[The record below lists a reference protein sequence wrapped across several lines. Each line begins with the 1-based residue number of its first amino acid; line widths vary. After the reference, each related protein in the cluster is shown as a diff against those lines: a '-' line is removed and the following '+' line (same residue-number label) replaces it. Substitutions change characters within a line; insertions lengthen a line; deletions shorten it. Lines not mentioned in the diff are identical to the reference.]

1 MRKTALLLIVVLLAC
16 TSCARK
22 EMAIPATLILRNAK
36 IWTGDDRQ
44 PSAQAVAVIGDEIV
58 RLGTDR
64 EIDGLRGNGTVVRDL
79 GGKLVLPG
87 FNDSH
92 VHFAAAGRNLLS
104 VKLRDAAS
112 PEEFAKRIGEF
123 ARTLPKGEWILG
135 GDWDHERW
143 QGAPLPTR
151 QLIDPVT
158 PDNPV
163 FVNRLDGHMSLA
175 NSLALKLA
183 GIGRNTRDP
192 EGGAVV
198 RDASGE
204 PTGVLKD
211 AAAGLVDRITPPPSP
226 EQRRT
231 EILAA
236 LAETRSNGV
245 TSVQDNTSSPEFAA
259 YQALEQS
266 GELTVRIQCRIPITE
281 YRQLA
286 DPGIRAGFGS
296 RWLRLGSLKGFADGS
311 LGSTTAL
318 FFAPY
323 NDAPGTT
330 GLPAPEMFP
339 EGNMK
344 KLVTAA
350 DAAHLQVTV
359 HAIGDKANNVML
371 NSYEEVARENP
382 QWDRRFR
389 IEHAQHLLPSDIP
402 RFAKLGVIA
411 AMQPYHV
418 IDDGRWAEKRIGK
431 ERCRTTYAFRSLL
444 DSGARVAFGS
454 DWPVAPISPVLG
466 IYAAV
471 TRRTLDGKN
480 PGGWIPEQKISVAEA
495 VKAYTSTS
503 AYAEFAENGKGTIS
517 PGKLADFVVLS
528 ADIFSI
534 PPGQIEKA
542 EVVCTVVG
550 GRIVYEQGR

>member
-296 RWLRLGSLKGFADGS
+296 RWLRLGSFKGFADGS

-371 NSYEEVARENP
+371 NTYEEVARENP

-431 ERCRTTYAFRSLL
+431 ERCSTTYAFRSLL

>member
-1 MRKTALLLIVVLLAC
+1 MRRTSLLSTVVLLAC
-16 TSCARK
+16 TSCATK
-22 EMAIPATLILRNAK
+22 EMGIPATFILRNAK
-36 IWTGDDRQ
+36 IWTGDERQ
-44 PSAQAVAVIGDEIV
+44 PTAEAVAVIGDEIV
-58 RLGTDR
+58 RVGTDR
-64 EIDGLRGNGTVVRDL
+64 EIDALRGRDTVVRDL

-92 VHFAAAGRNLLS
+92 LHFVDAGRNLLS
-104 VKLRDAAS
+104 VKLRDADS
-112 PEEFAKRIGEF
+112 PAELARRIGDF
-123 ARTLPKGEWILG
+123 ARNLPKGEWIQG

-163 FVNRLDGHMSLA
+163 LVNRLDGHMSLA

-183 GIGRNTRDP
+183 GISRSTRDP
-192 EGGAVV
+192 EGGTVV
-198 RDASGE
+198 RDATGE

-211 AAAGLVDRITPPPSP
+211 AAAGLVDRIIPRPSP
-226 EQRRT
+226 EQRRK

-236 LAETRSNGV
+236 LAEARSNGV
-245 TSVQDNTSSPEFAA
+245 TSVQDITPAPDFTA
-259 YQALEQS
+259 YQTLERS
-266 GELTVRIQCRIPITE
+266 GELTVRIHCRTAIAD

-286 DPGIRAGFGS
+286 DPGIRAVFGN

-318 FFAPY
+318 FFSPY

-344 KLVTAA
+344 KLVSAA

-359 HAIGDKANNVML
+359 HAIGDKANNMML
-371 NSYEEVARENP
+371 NIYEEVERENP

-389 IEHAQHLLPSDIP
+389 IEHAQHLLASDIP
-402 RFAKLGVIA
+402 RFSKLGVIA
-411 AMQPYHV
+411 AMQPYHL

-431 ERCRTTYAFRSLL
+431 ERCKTTYAFRSLL
-444 DSGARVAFGS
+444 DTGAQVAFGS
-454 DWPVAPISPVLG
+454 DWPVAPISPILG

-480 PGGWIPEQKISVAEA
+480 PDGWIPEQKISVAEA
-495 VKAYTSTS
+495 VRAYTWTS
-503 AYAEFAENGKGTIS
+503 ACAEFAEDVKGTIS
-517 PGKLADFVVLS
+517 RGKLADFVVLS
-528 ADIFSI
+528 SDIFNM
-534 PPGQIEKA
+534 PPEQIEKV
-542 EVVCTVVG
+542 EVACTIVG
-550 GRIVYEQGR
+550 GRIVFEQGR

>member
-58 RLGTDR
+58 RIGTDR
-64 EIDGLRGNGTVVRDL
+64 EIDGLRGHGTVVRDL

-211 AAAGLVDRITPPPSP
+211 AAAGLVDRIIPPPSP

-286 DPGIRAGFGS
+286 APGIRAGFGS

-389 IEHAQHLLPSDIP
+389 IEHAQHLLPTDIP

-454 DWPVAPISPVLG
+454 DWPVAPLSPVLG

-471 TRRTLDGKN
+471 TRSTLDGKN

-528 ADIFSI
+528 ADIFNI
-534 PPGQIEKA
+534 PPEQTEKA

>member
-1 MRKTALLLIVVLLAC
+1 MRRTSLLSTVVLLVC
-16 TSCARK
+16 TSCATK
-22 EMAIPATLILRNAK
+22 EMGIPATLILRNAL
-36 IWTGDDRQ
+36 IWTGDERR
-44 PSAQAVAVIGDEIV
+44 PAAQAVAVIGDEIARV
-58 RLGTDR
+58 GTDR
-64 EIDGLRGNGTVVRDL
+64 EIDGLRGAGTVVRDL
-79 GGKLVLPG
+79 GGKLLLPG

-92 VHFAAAGRNLLS
+92 VHFVDAGRNLLS

-112 PEEFAKRIGEF
+112 PEELARRIGEF
-123 ARTLPKGEWILG
+123 ARNIPKGEWILG

-163 FVNRLDGHMSLA
+163 LVNRLDGHMSLA

-183 GIGRNTRDP
+183 GISRNTRDP

-211 AAAGLVDRITPPPSP
+211 AAAGLVDRIIPPRSA
-226 EQRRT
+226 EQRRR

-236 LAETRSNGV
+236 LAEARSNGV
-245 TSVQDNTSSPEFAA
+245 TSVQDITPAPDFAA
-259 YQALEQS
+259 YQVLEQS
-266 GELTVRIQCRIPITE
+266 GELTVRIHCRTAIAD

-286 DPGIRAGFGS
+286 EPGIRAVFGS

-318 FFAPY
+318 FFSPY
-323 NDAPGTT
+323 ADAPGTT

-344 KLVTAA
+344 KLVSAG

-359 HAIGDKANNVML
+359 HAIGDKANNTML
-371 NSYEEVARENP
+371 NIYEEVERENP

-389 IEHAQHLLPSDIP
+389 IEHAQHLLASDIP

-411 AMQPYHV
+411 AMQPYHL

-431 ERCRTTYAFRSLL
+431 ERCKTTYAFRSLL
-444 DSGARVAFGS
+444 DAGVQVAFGS
-454 DWPVAPISPVLG
+454 DWPVAPISPILG

-480 PGGWIPEQKISVAEA
+480 PGGWIPEQKISVPEA
-495 VKAYTSTS
+495 VKAYTWTS
-503 AYAEFAENGKGTIS
+503 AYAEFAENMKGTIS
-517 PGKLADFVVLS
+517 PGQLADFVVLS
-528 ADIFSI
+528 ADIFQM
-534 PPGQIEKA
+534 PPEQIEKVH
-542 EVVCTVVG
+542 VVCTIVG
-550 GRIVYEQGR
+550 GRIVYEREK

>member
-371 NSYEEVARENP
+371 NTYEEVARENP

>member
-259 YQALEQS
+259 YQTLEQS

-339 EGNMK
+339 EGNIK

-371 NSYEEVARENP
+371 NTYEEVARENP

-431 ERCRTTYAFRSLL
+431 ERCSTTYAFRSLL

>member
-1 MRKTALLLIVVLLAC
+1 M
-16 TSCARK
+16 S
-22 EMAIPATLILRNAK
+22 IPATLILRNAK
-36 IWTGDDRQ
+36 IWTGDERQ
-44 PSAQAVAVIGDEIV
+44 PTAQAVAVIGDAIARV
-58 RLGTDR
+58 GTDR
-64 EIDGLRGNGTVVRDL
+64 EIDGLRGPDTVIRDL

-92 VHFAAAGRNLLS
+92 LHFVDAGRNLLS
-104 VKLRDAAS
+104 VKLRDADS
-112 PEEFAKRIGEF
+112 PEELAKRIGDF
-123 ARTLPKGEWILG
+123 ARNLPKGEWILG

-143 QGAPLPTR
+143 QGTPLPTR

-163 FVNRLDGHMSLA
+163 LVNRLDGHMSLA

-183 GIGRNTRDP
+183 GVSRNTRDP

-198 RDASGE
+198 RDSSGE

-211 AAAGLVDRITPPPSP
+211 AAAGLVDRVIPPPSP
-226 EQRRT
+226 EQRRK

-236 LAETRSNGV
+236 LAEARSNGV
-245 TSVQDNTSSPEFAA
+245 TSIQDITPAPDFAA

-266 GELTVRIQCRIPITE
+266 GELTVRIYCRTAIAD

-286 DPGIRAGFGS
+286 DPGIRAVFGS

-318 FFAPY
+318 FFSPY
-323 NDAPGTT
+323 DDAPGTT

-344 KLVTAA
+344 KLVSAG

-359 HAIGDKANNVML
+359 HAIGDKANNTML
-371 NSYEEVARENP
+371 SIYEEVEKENP

-389 IEHAQHLLPSDIP
+389 IEHAQHLLASDIP
-402 RFAKLGVIA
+402 RFSQLGVIA
-411 AMQPYHV
+411 AMQPYHL

-431 ERCRTTYAFRSLL
+431 ERCKTTYAFRSLL
-444 DSGARVAFGS
+444 DAGARVAFGS
-454 DWPVAPISPVLG
+454 DWPVAPISPIMG

-495 VKAYTSTS
+495 VKAYTWTS
-503 AYAEFAENGKGTIS
+503 AYAEFAENVKGTIS
-517 PGKLADFVVLS
+517 LGKLADFVVLS
-528 ADIFSI
+528 SDIFSVQ
-534 PPGQIEKA
+534 PEQIEKA
-542 EVVCTVVG
+542 EVVYTIVG
-550 GRIVYEQGR
+550 GRIVYEQGK

>member
-1 MRKTALLLIVVLLAC
+1 
-16 TSCARK
+16 
-22 EMAIPATLILRNAK
+22 MAIPATLILRNAK

-371 NSYEEVARENP
+371 NTYEEVARENP

-431 ERCRTTYAFRSLL
+431 ERCSTTYAFRSLL

-528 ADIFSI
+528 ADIFNI

>member
-1 MRKTALLLIVVLLAC
+1 MRRTSLLSTVVLLVC

-22 EMAIPATLILRNAK
+22 EMGIPATLILHNAK
-36 IWTGDDRQ
+36 IWTGDVRQ
-44 PSAQAVAVIGDEIV
+44 PAAQAVAVIGDEV
-58 RLGTDR
+58 VSVGTDR
-64 EIDGLRGNGTVVRDL
+64 EINALRGSGTVVRNL
-79 GGKLVLPG
+79 GGKLMLPG

-92 VHFAAAGRNLLS
+92 VHFVDAGRNLLS

-112 PEEFAKRIGEF
+112 PEEFARRIGEF
-123 ARTLPKGEWILG
+123 ARNLPKGEWILG

-151 QLIDPVT
+151 QLIDPLT

-183 GIGRNTRDP
+183 GVSRNTRDP

-211 AAAGLVDRITPPPSP
+211 AAAGLVDRIIPAPSP
-226 EQRRT
+226 DQRRR

-236 LAETRSNGV
+236 LAEARSNGV
-245 TSVQDNTSSPEFAA
+245 TSVQDMASAPDFAM

-266 GELTVRIQCRIPITE
+266 GELTVRIHCRTPITE
-281 YRQLA
+281 YRLLA
-286 DPGIRAGFGS
+286 DPGIRAVFGT

-318 FFAPY
+318 FFSPY
-323 NDAPGTT
+323 DDAPGTT

-344 KLVTAA
+344 KLVAAA
-350 DAAHLQVTV
+350 DAARLQVTV

-371 NSYEEVARENP
+371 NIYEEVARDNG

-389 IEHAQHLLPSDIP
+389 IEHAQHLLASDIP
-402 RFAKLGVIA
+402 RFAKLGVVA
-411 AMQPYHV
+411 AMQPSHL

-431 ERCRTTYAFRSLL
+431 ERCKTTYAFRSLL
-444 DSGARVAFGS
+444 DTGARVAFGS
-454 DWPVAPISPVLG
+454 DWPVAPISPILG

-480 PGGWIPEQKISVAEA
+480 QHGWIPEQKISVAEA
-495 VKAYTSTS
+495 VKAYTWTS
-503 AYAEFAENGKGTIS
+503 AYAEFAENMKGTIS
-517 PGKLADFVVLS
+517 PGRLADFVILS
-528 ADIFSI
+528 EDIFNM
-534 PPGQIEKA
+534 PPEQIEKVQ
-542 EVVCTVVG
+542 VVCTVVG
-550 GRIVYEQGR
+550 GRIVYEQGK

>member
-204 PTGVLKD
+204 STGVLKD

-495 VKAYTSTS
+495 VRAYTSTS

>member
-1 MRKTALLLIVVLLAC
+1 MG
-16 TSCARK
+16 
-22 EMAIPATLILRNAK
+22 IPATLILRNAK
-36 IWTGDDRQ
+36 VWTGDERQ
-44 PSAQAVAVIGDEIV
+44 PNAQAVAVIGEEIV
-58 RLGTDR
+58 RVGTDR
-64 EIDGLRGNGTVVRDL
+64 EADTLRGPSTVVRDL
-79 GGKLVLPG
+79 SGRLILPG

-92 VHFAAAGRNLLS
+92 LHFVDAGRNLLS
-104 VKLRDAAS
+104 VKLRDADS
-112 PEEFAKRIGEF
+112 PEQLAKRLGAF
-123 ARTLPKGEWILG
+123 SRNLPKGEWILG

-163 FVNRLDGHMSLA
+163 LVNRLDGHMSLA

-183 GIGRNTRDP
+183 GVGRNTRDP
-192 EGGAVV
+192 DGGTIV

-211 AAAGLVDRITPPPSP
+211 AAAGLVDRIVPPPSP
-226 EQRRT
+226 EQRRK

-236 LAETRSNGV
+236 LAEARSNGV
-245 TSVQDNTSSPEFAA
+245 TSVQDITPAPDFAA

-266 GELTVRIQCRIPITE
+266 GELTVRIHCRTAIAD

-286 DPGIRAGFGS
+286 DPGIRAVFGS

-318 FFAPY
+318 FFSPY
-323 NDAPGTT
+323 DDAPGTT

-344 KLVTAA
+344 KLVSAA
-350 DAAHLQVTV
+350 DALHLQVTV
-359 HAIGDKANNVML
+359 HAIGDKANNTML
-371 NSYEEVARENP
+371 NIYEEVEGENP
-382 QWDRRFR
+382 KWDRRFR
-389 IEHAQHLLPSDIP
+389 IEHAQHLLAADIP

-411 AMQPYHV
+411 AMQPYHL
-418 IDDGRWAEKRIGK
+418 IDDGRWAEKRIGR
-431 ERCRTTYAFRSLL
+431 ERCKTTYAFRSLL
-444 DSGARVAFGS
+444 DAGARVAFGS

-466 IYAAV
+466 IFAAV

-480 PGGWIPEQKISVAEA
+480 PAGWIPEQKISVAEA
-495 VKAYTSTS
+495 VTAYTRTS
-503 AYAEFAENGKGTIS
+503 AYAEFAEDIKGTIE

-528 ADIFSI
+528 ADIFDM
-534 PPGQIEKA
+534 PPEQIEKV

-550 GRIVYEQGR
+550 GRIVYERGK

>member
-1 MRKTALLLIVVLLAC
+1 MRRTLLLSILVLLAC
-16 TSCARK
+16 TSCAIT
-22 EMAIPATLILRNAK
+22 EMGIPATLILRNAN
-36 IWTGDDRQ
+36 IWTGDERH
-44 PSAQAVAVIGDEIV
+44 PNAQAVAIVGDEIV
-58 RLGTDR
+58 RVGTDQ
-64 EIDGLRGNGTVVRDL
+64 EIGRLRGPDTVVRDL

-92 VHFAAAGRNLLS
+92 VHFVDAGRNLLS
-104 VKLRDAAS
+104 VKLRDAGS
-112 PEEFAKRIGEF
+112 PEELAKRIGDF
-123 ARTLPKGEWILG
+123 ARNLPKGEWILG

-163 FVNRLDGHMSLA
+163 LVNRLDGHMSLA
-175 NSLALKLA
+175 NSQALKLA
-183 GIGRNTRDP
+183 GISRNTRDP
-192 EGGAVV
+192 EGGTVV

-211 AAAGLVDRITPPPSP
+211 AAATLVDRIVPPPSA
-226 EQRRT
+226 EQRRK

-236 LAETRSNGV
+236 LAEARANGV
-245 TSVQDNTSSPEFAA
+245 TSVQDITPAPDFAA

-266 GELTVRIQCRIPITE
+266 GELTVRIHCRTAIAD
-281 YRQLA
+281 YRQLT
-286 DPGIRAGFGS
+286 DLGIRATFGG

-323 NDAPGTT
+323 DDAPGTT

-344 KLVTAA
+344 KLVSAA
-350 DAAHLQVTV
+350 DSAHLQVTV
-359 HAIGDKANNVML
+359 HAIGDKANNTML
-371 NSYEEVARENP
+371 NIYEEVEKENP

-389 IEHAQHLLPSDIP
+389 IEHAQHLLASDIP
-402 RFAKLGVIA
+402 RFSKLGVVA
-411 AMQPYHV
+411 AMQPYHL

-431 ERCRTTYAFRSLL
+431 ERCKTTYAFRSLL
-444 DSGARVAFGS
+444 DTGARVAFGS
-454 DWPVAPISPVLG
+454 DWPVAPISPILG
-466 IYAAV
+466 ICAAV

-480 PGGWIPEQKISVAEA
+480 PAGWIPEQKISVAEA
-495 VKAYTSTS
+495 VRAYTWTS
-503 AYAEFAENGKGTIS
+503 AYAEFAEDVKGTIA
-517 PGKLADFVVLS
+517 PGKVADFVVLS
-528 ADIFSI
+528 SDIFKM
-534 PPGQIEKA
+534 PPEQIERA
-542 EVVCTVVG
+542 EVVCTIVG
-550 GRIVYEQGR
+550 GRIVYEQGK

>member
-296 RWLRLGSLKGFADGS
+296 RWLRLGSFKGFADGS

-371 NSYEEVARENP
+371 NTYEEVARENP

-495 VKAYTSTS
+495 VRAYTSTS

-528 ADIFSI
+528 ADIFNI
-534 PPGQIEKA
+534 PPEQIEKA

>member
-1 MRKTALLLIVVLLAC
+1 MG
-16 TSCARK
+16 
-22 EMAIPATLILRNAK
+22 IPATLILRNAK
-36 IWTGDDRQ
+36 VWTGDERQ
-44 PSAQAVAVIGDEIV
+44 PTAQAIAVIGDEIV
-58 RLGTDR
+58 RVGTDR
-64 EIDGLRGNGTVVRDL
+64 EADTLRGPGTVVRDL
-79 GGKLVLPG
+79 GGRLILPG

-92 VHFAAAGRNLLS
+92 LHFADAGRNLLS
-104 VKLRDAAS
+104 VKLRDADS
-112 PEEFAKRIGEF
+112 TEELAKRLGDF
-123 ARTLPKGEWILG
+123 ARNLPKGEWILG

-151 QLIDPVT
+151 ELIDPVT

-163 FVNRLDGHMSLA
+163 LVNRLDGHMSLA

-183 GIGRNTRDP
+183 GVGRNTRDP
-192 EGGAVV
+192 EGGKIV

-211 AAAGLVDRITPPPSP
+211 AAAGLVDRIVPPPSA
-226 EQRRT
+226 EQRRK

-236 LAETRSNGV
+236 LAEARSSGV
-245 TSVQDNTSSPEFAA
+245 TSVQDITPAPDFAA

-266 GELTVRIQCRIPITE
+266 GELTVRIHCRTAIAD

-286 DPGIRAGFGS
+286 DPGIRAVFGS

-318 FFAPY
+318 FFSPY
-323 NDAPGTT
+323 DDAPGTT

-339 EGNMK
+339 AGNMK
-344 KLVTAA
+344 KLVSAA
-350 DAAHLQVTV
+350 DASHLQVTV
-359 HAIGDKANNVML
+359 HAIGDKANNTML
-371 NSYEEVARENP
+371 NIYEEVEGENP
-382 QWDRRFR
+382 KWDRRFR
-389 IEHAQHLLPSDIP
+389 IEHAQHLLAADIP
-402 RFAKLGVIA
+402 RFAELGVIA
-411 AMQPYHV
+411 AMQPYHL
-418 IDDGRWAEKRIGK
+418 IDDGRWAEKRIGR
-431 ERCRTTYAFRSLL
+431 ERCKTTYAFRSLL
-444 DSGARVAFGS
+444 DAGAHVAFGS

-471 TRRTLDGKN
+471 TRRTLDGRN

-495 VKAYTSTS
+495 VTAYTRTS
-503 AYAEFAENGKGTIS
+503 AYAEFAEDIKGTIA

-528 ADIFSI
+528 ADIFDM
-534 PPGQIEKA
+534 PPEQIEKV

-550 GRIVYEQGR
+550 GRIVYERGK